1 MLATTNH
8 APTDTAHAK
17 GVRQNVRENQ
27 SGRRGRWQGVVTP
40 I

>member
-17 GVRQNVRENQ
+17 ALRQNVQENQ
-27 SGRRGRWQGVVTP
+27 FARRDRWQGVVTL